1 MKYKELAELY
11 SKLEATSKRL
21 EKTHYISEFLKKLS
35 YDNKDEIEMYI
46 LLIKGNIFPDWD
58 KRNLGISNKLVIKA
72 ISSCMGVKTE
82 KVEQEWKKL
91 GDLGLVTAHLVNF
104 RKQNT
109 LFSTELT
116 VGKVFKNLRKAAKTE
131 GKGSTDTK
139 IKLISELL
147 SSADPLS
154 AKYITRN
161 ILEDLR
167 VGIANSSLR
176 DAIVWT
182 FLDIKVNYDEQEKS
196 ISPKDRTQY
205 NEYVNIMQAALDKI
219 NDFAEIVLTAKE
231 KGVEALKQIKV
242 RIGTPIKVMLGPRV
256 KNFEEGFK
264 VVGKPC
270 QAEYKYDGFRM
281 QIHKKNNEVKL
292 FTRSLEDVSAQF
304 PDVIKYVKEHVQG
317 DNFILDSETV
327 GYDTKSGKYLPFQ
340 SISQRIKRK
349 YDIHGVAKTFPVE
362 VNVFDI
368 IVYENK
374 EIIEEPFESRRK
386 IIENIIE
393 EKKYELVLARS
404 LKVDSIKLL
413 EQLFK
418 ESLDAGNEGLM
429 LKNLDAAYKPG
440 ARVGHMVKIKPVKET
455 LDLVVVGAEWGTGKR
470 SGWLTSF
477 ILACYDPEFD
487 EFLEIGKVGTGI
499 KELKNEDNNI
509 TFSQLTELL
518 KPYITSEKGK
528 EVKVNPKIV
537 LEIEYEEIQ
546 KSPTYGSG
554 YALRFPRVKTVRY
567 DRREEDASTI
577 AIIEDFY
584 NEQKKG

>member
-21 EKTHYISEFLKKLS
+21 EKTYYISEFLKKLS

-46 LLIKGNIFPDWD
+46 LFIKGSIFPDWD

-91 GDLGLVTAHLVNF
+91 GDLGLVAAHLVNF

-116 VGKVFKNLRKAAKTE
+116 VKKVFKNLRKAAKTE

-167 VGIANSSLR
+167 VGVANSSLR

-196 ISPKDRTQY
+196 ISPKDRIQY
-205 NEYVNIMQAALDKI
+205 NGYVNIMQAALDKI

-242 RIGTPIKVMLGPRV
+242 RIGTPIKVMLGPKV

-281 QIHKKNNEVKL
+281 QIHKKNGVVKL
-292 FTRSLEDVSAQF
+292 FTRRLEDVSAQF
-304 PDVIKYVKEHVQG
+304 PDVIKYV
-317 DNFILDSETV
+317 
-327 GYDTKSGKYLPFQ
+327 
-340 SISQRIKRK
+340 
-349 YDIHGVAKTFPVE
+349 
-362 VNVFDI
+362 
-368 IVYENK
+368 
-374 EIIEEPFESRRK
+374 
-386 IIENIIE
+386 
-393 EKKYELVLARS
+393 
-404 LKVDSIKLL
+404 
-413 EQLFK
+413 
-418 ESLDAGNEGLM
+418 
-429 LKNLDAAYKPG
+429 
-440 ARVGHMVKIKPVKET
+440 
-455 LDLVVVGAEWGTGKR
+455 
-470 SGWLTSF
+470 
-477 ILACYDPEFD
+477 
-487 EFLEIGKVGTGI
+487 
-499 KELKNEDNNI
+499 
-509 TFSQLTELL
+509 
-518 KPYITSEKGK
+518 
-528 EVKVNPKIV
+528 
-537 LEIEYEEIQ
+537 
-546 KSPTYGSG
+546 
-554 YALRFPRVKTVRY
+554 
-567 DRREEDASTI
+567 
-577 AIIEDFY
+577 
-584 NEQKKG
+584 